1 MLTQRMNKPFVL
13 STISAALR
21 GEYRL
26 GAEGEEFH
34 SPTLCPVCQ
43 RPTLNNYYICQNCGW
58 EYDQAL
64 DNEYSCANGATLC
77 DYRNCYLELNKLYK
91 TLKEKKDV

>member
-1 MLTQRMNKPFVL
+1 MNSQFVL
-13 STISAALR
+13 ATISAALR

-26 GAEGEEFH
+26 WVECEDFH

-43 RPTLNNYYICQNCGW
+43 SPTLDNHYICAKCGW
-58 EYDQAL
+58 EYDHSS

-77 DYRNCYLELNKLYK
+77 DYRSCYLELNKLYK